1 MDTSGIRSL
10 LLFLALGGGLAYF
23 WDRNK
28 RSEKFE
34 SAKAEVASITGTM
47 AQRQSEID
55 FLEKKLGPLRE
66 AQKEAVTKDVP
77 KLQEE
82 IAALKQELDAL
93 KIEWDASVTD
103 FEAAMTEVRL
113 TAKQQ
118 TYPELALPSGE
129 VLKAASISKFGQG
142 FVTIQ
147 HDGGVKK
154 VLSEDLPTG
163 WSEKYSLD
171 YVPDT
176 GREELA
182 GQIQESTAAPTNPAG
197 TVDAALAKTDA
208 IYEQEL
214 RLSQEIREMKM
225 ESNRIVQ
232 EGFRAAINRGLS
244 GDAAAAAR
252 RSYFQKADAIQKSI
266 EPKVEQYRN
275 LRERRLSIQQ
285 EQVQKTNAA
294 KPKQN

>member
-1 MDTSGIRSL
+1 
-10 LLFLALGGGLAYF
+10 
-23 WDRNK
+23 
-28 RSEKFE
+28 
-34 SAKAEVASITGTM
+34 
-47 AQRQSEID
+47 
-55 FLEKKLGPLRE
+55 
-66 AQKEAVTKDVP
+66 
-77 KLQEE
+77 
-82 IAALKQELDAL
+82 
-93 KIEWDASVTD
+93 
-103 FEAAMTEVRL
+103 
-113 TAKQQ
+113 
-118 TYPELALPSGE
+118 
-129 VLKAASISKFGQG
+129 
-142 FVTIQ
+142 
-147 HDGGVKK
+147 
-154 VLSEDLPTG
+154 
-163 WSEKYSLD
+163 
-171 YVPDT
+171 VPDT

-214 RLSQEIREMKM
+214 KLSQEIREMKM

>member
-10 LLFLALGGGLAYF
+10 LLFLALGGGLAYY
-23 WDRNK
+23 WDRNQ
-28 RSEKFE
+28 RAEKFE
-34 SAKAEVASITGTM
+34 AVQSEVTSITGTI
-47 AQRQSEID
+47 AQRQSEIA

-66 AQKEAVTKDVP
+66 AQKEAIAKDVP
-77 KLQEE
+77 KLQAEV
-82 IAALKQELDAL
+82 AALKQELDAL
-93 KIEWDASVTD
+93 KVEWESAITD
-103 FEAAMTEVRL
+103 FETAMTEVRL
-113 TAKQQ
+113 TAKQT
-118 TYPELALPSGE
+118 TYPELVLPSGE

-147 HDGGVKK
+147 YDGGVKK
-154 VLSEDLPTG
+154 VLSEDLPAG
-163 WSEKYSLD
+163 WNEKYSLD

-182 GQIQESTAAPTNPAG
+182 GQIQESTALPSNPAG
-197 TVDAALAKTDA
+197 TVDAALAKTEA

-252 RSYFQKADAIQKSI
+252 RSYFQKADAIRKAI
-266 EPKVEQYRN
+266 DPKVEQYRK
-275 LRERRLSIQQ
+275 LRQQRLVIQQ
-285 EQVQKTNAA
+285 EQVQKANAA
-294 KPKQN
+294 KPRQN